1 MVKIVDKRI
10 AHNFT
15 WGPLLIIGITVN
27 ILGVVLCIH
36 KEPWLLNQIPNEVLL
51 QTSFSI
57 LFSQETNIG
66 LPQFLTTIYRFFGL
80 WLLTTG
86 SIIICYV
93 YVTRLGTKVAR
104 NSIYFVITA
113 TLIAIYYL
121 IFSYLPSSTLMPI
134 LHFLTLCL
142 VLSVFCS
149 RSLPN

>member
-15 WGPLLIIGITVN
+15 WGPLLIIGIIVN
-27 ILGVVLCIH
+27 ILGAALCIH
-36 KEPWLLNQIPNEVLL
+36 KEPWLLNQIPNEALL
-51 QTSFSI
+51 QNSFSI
-57 LFSQETNIG
+57 LFSEKINIG
-66 LPQFLTTIYRFFGL
+66 LPHFLTTIYRLFGL

-104 NSIYFVITA
+104 DSIFLILSV

-121 IFSYLPSSTLMPI
+121 AFSYFPSSPLLSI
-134 LHFLTLCL
+134 LHFSAICL
-142 VLSVFCS
+142 ALSIFCS
-149 RSLPN
+149 KYLPD

>member
-1 MVKIVDKRI
+1 MESTACNWYYCEYFGFSFVYTQRAMAFKS
-10 AHNFT
+10 
-15 WGPLLIIGITVN
+15 
-27 ILGVVLCIH
+27 
-36 KEPWLLNQIPNEVLL
+36 IPNEALL

-57 LFSQETNIG
+57 LFSEKINIG
-66 LPQFLTTIYRFFGL
+66 LPLFLTTIYRFFGL

-104 NSIYFVITA
+104 NSIFFVIIF

-121 IFSYLPSSTLMPI
+121 IFSYLPSSALKPI

-142 VLSVFCS
+142 FLSVFCS
-149 RSLPN
+149 KYLPD

>member
-1 MVKIVDKRI
+1 MNKRL
-10 AHNFT
+10 AHNLT
-15 WGPLLIIGITVN
+15 WSPLLVIGIIVN

-57 LFSQETNIG
+57 LFSEKINIG
-66 LPQFLTTIYRFFGL
+66 LPLFLTTIYRFFGL

-104 NSIYFVITA
+104 NSIFFVIIF

-121 IFSYLPSSTLMPI
+121 TFSYLPSSALKPI
-134 LHFLTLCL
+134 LHFITLCL

-149 RSLPN
+149 KYLPD

>member
-1 MVKIVDKRI
+1 MNKRI

-15 WGPLLIIGITVN
+15 WGPLLVIGIILN

-36 KEPWLLNQIPNEVLL
+36 KEPWLLNQISNEVLL

-57 LFSQETNIG
+57 LFSEKINIG
-66 LPQFLTTIYRFFGL
+66 LPHFLTTVYRLFGL

-104 NSIYFVITA
+104 DSIFLVLSV
-113 TLIAIYYL
+113 TLVAIYYL
-121 IFSYLPSSTLMPI
+121 TFSYFPSSPLLPI
-134 LHFLTLCL
+134 LHFFAICL
-142 VLSVFCS
+142 ASSIFCAKY
-149 RSLPN
+149 LPD